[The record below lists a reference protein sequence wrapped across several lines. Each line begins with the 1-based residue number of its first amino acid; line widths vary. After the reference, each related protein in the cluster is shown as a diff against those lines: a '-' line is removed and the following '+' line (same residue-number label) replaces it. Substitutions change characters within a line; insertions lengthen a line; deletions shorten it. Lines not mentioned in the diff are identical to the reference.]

1 MKNFVPLFIARIL
14 MGMPFIVFGVMHIMA
29 ANNMA
34 GMVPA
39 WLPGGVIW
47 IYLTGL
53 ANILVG
59 VGIAANKMMPLAGNL
74 AALLMTVYI
83 VVIHAPGLG
92 DAATQANAM
101 SGLLKDIGLAGGAL
115 LAGYLSGS
123 DKKP

>member
-1 MKNFVPLFIARIL
+1 MKNYVPLFLARVLVGI
-14 MGMPFIVFGVMHIMA
+14 PFIVFGVMHIMG
-29 ANNMA
+29 ANDMA
-34 GMVPA
+34 FMVPK

-59 VGIAANKMMPLAGNL
+59 VAIAANKMMPLAGNL

-83 VVIHAPGLG
+83 VIIHAPGLG
-92 DAATQANAM
+92 DAATQMNAM

-115 LAGYLSGS
+115 LAGHLSGS
-123 DKKP
+123 GQKS

>member
-1 MKNFVPLFIARIL
+1 
-14 MGMPFIVFGVMHIMA
+14 MGIPFIVFGAMHILGANDMA
-29 ANNMA
+29 F
-34 GMVPA
+34 MVPS

-59 VGIAANKMMPLAGNL
+59 VAIAANKMMPLAGNI

-83 VVIHAPGLG
+83 VTIHAPGLG
-92 DAATQANAM
+92 DAATQMNAM

-115 LAGYLSGS
+115 LAGHLSGS

>member
-59 VGIAANKMMPLAGNL
+59 VAIAANKMMPLAGNL
-74 AALLMTVYI
+74 AALLMTLYI
-83 VVIHAPGLG
+83 LSLIH
-92 DAATQANAM
+92 
-101 SGLLKDIGLAGGAL
+101 I
-115 LAGYLSGS
+115 
-123 DKKP
+123 

>member
-1 MKNFVPLFIARIL
+1 MKNFVPLFLARIL
-14 MGMPFIVFGVMHIMA
+14 VGIPFIVFGAMHILGANDMA
-29 ANNMA
+29 F
-34 GMVPA
+34 MVPN

-59 VGIAANKMMPLAGNL
+59 VAIAANKMMPLAGNL
-74 AALLMTVYI
+74 AALLMTLYI
-83 VVIHAPGLG
+83 IIIHAPGLG
-92 DAATQANAM
+92 DAATQMNAM

-115 LAGYLSGS
+115 LAGHLSGS